1 MMRILLRASFVVVWG
16 AMLPGCSVGKSYNEG
31 RRAEDRGEPHV
42 AYDQYCK
49 AAATTRGGAPASGMA
64 RVRASA
70 SAYWESQ
77 ALLEM
82 DAGNYGE
89 AWRMLM
95 KALDIQPNSTTTA
108 QLIRQIELQHHDQI
122 ASARTEWMRRGPVA
136 LASALKP
143 PRREQIEPAPLE
155 PDTPDKP
162 VDEMSQVAMASPA
175 PKPSTSKEQDD
186 STTSPNAELRLSRRP
201 PAEIP
206 ERENPVEEPGRDER
220 DSVYQEPSVRLTP
233 APVEQVPEKPIV
245 RPTTQRPDD
254 EAPRAKVVTRKP
266 ARPPIR
272 KPDVRDGGRSEFIV
286 MESMSL
292 TDKSLSRGMAAIEGI
307 TILLRDTDDDDE
319 ADFDLYM
326 GKERMKKIRGLKL
339 GRSAVFAGP
348 SGALYRLTLLG
359 IHHKSR
365 TVRVGIRP
373 A

>member
-1 MMRILLRASFVVVWG
+1 MIRTLARVSLVVVVG
-16 AMLPGCSVGKSYNEG
+16 ATLSGCSVGRSFNEG
-31 RRAEDRGEPHV
+31 RRAEQRGEPHV

-49 AAATTRGGAPASGMA
+49 AAATTRGGGPAAGMA

-108 QLIRQIELQHHDQI
+108 QLIRQVELQHNDQI
-122 ASARTEWMRRGPVA
+122 AAARSEWMRRGNVA

-143 PRREQIEPAPLE
+143 PRRERVEPAPLE
-155 PDTPDKP
+155 PTAPEKP
-162 VDEMSQVAMASPA
+162 SDEVPQVAMARPA
-175 PKPSTSKEQDD
+175 PGPSNPKETNDA
-186 STTSPNAELRLSRRP
+186 TTPPTANSRSSRRP
-201 PAEIP
+201 TEIP
-206 ERENPVEEPGRDER
+206 ERENPIDEPVIAEPDP
-220 DSVYQEPSVRLTP
+220 VNQEPSVRLTP
-233 APVEQVPEKPIV
+233 APVDQPPGKPIV
-245 RPTTQRPDD
+245 KPTTQRPDD
-254 EAPRAKVVTRKP
+254 DRPREKPVTRKP

-272 KPDVRDGGRSEFIV
+272 KQEVRENGKSEFIV

-292 TDKSLSRGMAAIEGI
+292 KDKSLARGMSAIEGI

-319 ADFDLYM
+319 ADFDLYV
-326 GKERMKKIRGLKL
+326 GKERMKKVRGLKL
-339 GRSAVFAGP
+339 GRSAVFSGP
-348 SGALYRLTLLG
+348 SGTLYRLTILG
-359 IHHKSR
+359 IHHKSQ

>member
-1 MMRILLRASFVVVWG
+1 MIRTLVHASLVVALG
-16 AMLPGCSVGKSYNEG
+16 AVLSGCSVGKSFNEG
-31 RRAEDRGEPHV
+31 RRAEQRGEPHV

-49 AAATTRGGAPASGMA
+49 AAATTRGGGPASGMA

-82 DAGNYGE
+82 DTGNYGE

-122 ASARTEWMRRGPVA
+122 AAARSEWMRRGSVA

-143 PRREQIEPAPLE
+143 PRRERVEPAPLE
-155 PDTPDKP
+155 PTVPEKP
-162 VDEMSQVAMASPA
+162 GDEVPQVAMARPA
-175 PKPSTSKEQDD
+175 PKSSNPKEAND
-186 STTSPNAELRLSRRP
+186 SAMPPTANARSSRRP
-201 PAEIP
+201 TEVP
-206 ERENPVEEPGRDER
+206 EREVPVDEPEADEANPLN
-220 DSVYQEPSVRLTP
+220 QEPSVRLTP
-233 APVEQVPEKPIV
+233 APVDPSPGKSIV
-245 RPTTQRPDD
+245 KPTTQRPDD
-254 EAPRAKVVTRKP
+254 DSAREKPAARKP
-266 ARPPIR
+266 ARPPVR
-272 KPDVRDGGRSEFIV
+272 KQDVRESGKSEFIV

-292 TDKSLSRGMAAIEGI
+292 KDKSLSRGMSAIEGI
-307 TILLRDTDDDDE
+307 TILLRDTDNDDE

-326 GKERMKKIRGLKL
+326 GKERIKKVRGLKL
-339 GRSAVFAGP
+339 GRSAVFSGP

-359 IHHKSR
+359 IHHKSQ

>member
-1 MMRILLRASFVVVWG
+1 MIRTLARASLIVAVS
-16 AMLPGCSVGKSYNEG
+16 ATLSGCSVGKSFNEG
-31 RRAEDRGEPHV
+31 RRAEKRGEPHV

-49 AAATTRGGAPASGMA
+49 AAATTRGGGPASGMA

-77 ALLEM
+77 AILEM

-122 ASARTEWMRRGPVA
+122 AAARSEWMRRGSVA

-143 PRREQIEPAPLE
+143 QRRERVEPAPHE
-155 PDTPDKP
+155 PTVPEEP
-162 VDEMSQVAMASPA
+162 GDEVSQVAMARPA
-175 PKPSTSKEQDD
+175 PKQAN
-186 STTSPNAELRLSRRP
+186 PNEANDLATPRAAKSRSSRRSS
-201 PAEIP
+201 EIP
-206 ERENPVEEPGRDER
+206 EHEVPVDEPVIAEPDP
-220 DSVYQEPSVRLTP
+220 VNQEPSVRLTP
-233 APVEQVPEKPIV
+233 APVEQPPEKSV
-245 RPTTQRPDD
+245 VKPTTQRPDD
-254 EAPRAKVVTRKP
+254 DSVREKPATRKP

-272 KPDVRDGGRSEFIV
+272 KQEVREIGKSEFIV

-292 TDKSLSRGMAAIEGI
+292 KDKSLSRGMSAIEGI
-307 TILLRDTDDDDE
+307 TLLLRDTDDDDE

-326 GKERMKKIRGLKL
+326 GKERMKKVRGLKL
-339 GRSAVFAGP
+339 GRSAVFSGP

-359 IHHKSR
+359 IHHKSQ